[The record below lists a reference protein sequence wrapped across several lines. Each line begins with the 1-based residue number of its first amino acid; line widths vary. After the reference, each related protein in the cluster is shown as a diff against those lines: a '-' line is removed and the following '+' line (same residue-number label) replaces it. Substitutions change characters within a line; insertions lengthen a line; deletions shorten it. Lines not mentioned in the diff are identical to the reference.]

1 MEALTGEKT
10 KGPRRGLYVK
20 LQKAWPSAKKEL
32 NKLEDLIRFDWSK
45 LQVGSPLYDIAREAL
60 EFGQRALVT
69 GVFAR
74 KDYRK
79 LSEMYVFYLG
89 EDVHGFHFHQPGACH
104 EARYNLLIK

>member
-45 LQVGSPLYDIAREAL
+45 LQVKGLWPTAYTFL
-60 EFGQRALVT
+60 
-69 GVFAR
+69 
-74 KDYRK
+74 
-79 LSEMYVFYLG
+79 
-89 EDVHGFHFHQPGACH
+89 P
-104 EARYNLLIK
+104 